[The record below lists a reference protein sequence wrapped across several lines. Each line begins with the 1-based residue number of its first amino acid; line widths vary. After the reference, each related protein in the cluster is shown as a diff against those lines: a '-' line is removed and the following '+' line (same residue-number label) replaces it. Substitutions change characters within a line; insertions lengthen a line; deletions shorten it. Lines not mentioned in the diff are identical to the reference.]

1 MTGRIWPLY
10 PPFCGRFRG
19 FGHPCPPLARRLRDL
34 ESRSEPERLRRVSD
48 LLDRAAAG
56 LKLKQEIGERAAT
69 NGKVVPPPQVG

>member
-1 MTGRIWPLY
+1 
-10 PPFCGRFRG
+10 
-19 FGHPCPPLARRLRDL
+19 
-34 ESRSEPERLRRVSD
+34 VSD